1 MKPSYL
7 GIFKYGSL
15 IMSCMAMAGMFAGM
29 VGNKWIVAVLFL
41 SLGFVSFFGAA
52 IVFYLDAIYEK
63 LNPHKP

>member
-15 IMSCMAMAGMFAGM
+15 IMSCMAMAGMLAGM
-29 VGNKWIVAVLFL
+29 VGNKWIIVVLFL
-41 SLGFVSFFGAA
+41 SLGFASFFGAA

-63 LNPHKP
+63 LNSHKP

>member
-15 IMSCMAMAGMFAGM
+15 IMSSMAMAGMFAGV
-29 VGNKWIVAVLFL
+29 VGNKWIIAVLFL
-41 SLGFVSFFGAA
+41 SLGFVGFFGAA

-63 LNPHKP
+63 LDSHKP

>member
-7 GIFKYGSL
+7 DIFKNGSL
-15 IMSCMAMAGMFAGM
+15 IISCMAMAGMFAGM
-29 VGNKWIVAVLFL
+29 AGNKWIVTVMFL
-41 SLGFVSFFGAA
+41 SLGFVGFFCTA